1 MKNKKQDQ
9 LNTIL
14 KYILYLIFLFG
25 IYGAGE
31 LVYKEIVYG
40 DICPKIINIPA
51 CYIIMVCLVIPLIIH
66 LIKGS
71 NSIYFMFTGFAW
83 SIAIYGSIMQL
94 SETIECPKTA
104 EGIPMCYISFVM
116 FSLLILL
123 KAIELTKTNKYITK
137 N

>member
-1 MKNKKQDQ
+1 M
-9 LNTIL
+9 NTIL

-31 LVYKEIVYG
+31 LVYKEIDYG

-51 CYIIMVCLVIPLIIH
+51 CYIIMACLVIPLINH

-71 NSIYFMFTGFAW
+71 NRIYFIFTGLAW
-83 SIAIYGSIMQL
+83 SIATYGSIMQF
-94 SETIECPKTA
+94 SKIIECPKTA
-104 EGIPMCYISFVM
+104 EGIPMCYISFVI

-123 KAIELTKTNKYITK
+123 KTVELTRTNA
-137 N
+137 